1 MEIDVPVCGL
11 MLAIDIR
18 RLPFRGG
25 FTWDASGHGT
35 GVWSLEPGSW
45 VICDILECMLPQGQ
59 HASCHIRKKKYTT
72 FYASAMVSE
81 GRTIIANGPSSRSL
95 PPNSPP

>member
-59 HASCHIRKKKYTT
+59 HASRHIRKKKVYYILCQRYGFRGT
-72 FYASAMVSE
+72 YNHRE
-81 GRTIIANGPSSRSL
+81 RSVEPL
-95 PPNSPP
+95 SPT